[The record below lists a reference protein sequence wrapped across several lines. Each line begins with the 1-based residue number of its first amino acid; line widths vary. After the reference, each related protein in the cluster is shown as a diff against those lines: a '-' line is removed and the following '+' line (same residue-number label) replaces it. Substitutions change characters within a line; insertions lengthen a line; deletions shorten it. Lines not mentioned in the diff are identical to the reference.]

1 MSKRIYYGW
10 WIVAIVFMISAYGS
24 GVISFSFTAFFE
36 PIINEFGWSY
46 ARVSIAAS
54 IRGMEFALLAPLV
67 GIIFDLLGPRKLI
80 FTGTMITGLGLFI
93 LSRINSLAAFYGA
106 FIVIASGSSTFMGV
120 VPMTIANR
128 WFDRNASIATG
139 IIICG
144 IAAGGLLVPPVT
156 MIIDNFHWRTAL
168 VILGLATWIC
178 VAPLSLMVRD
188 SPERYGG
195 LPEKEKKEKRLQSGQ
210 SQVKYLET
218 EETGVFHILRTRFF
232 WHLAVGLLCHVMSL
246 HSVVTHVMPYLSSIG
261 IRRTMSS
268 FVTSAIPILSIPGR
282 IGFGWLGDRFNKK
295 RVMASGIALTGIS
308 MIMFAGIDILG
319 AWILVP
325 FLILFGI
332 GYGGPIPI
340 IASLIRENF
349 GIAGLGA
356 NIGFNQ
362 GFAMIGSVTGQILAG
377 WIFDTYG
384 TYKWTWLAYGVI
396 AILGSI
402 SVLTVPV
409 YGRDQGKN

>member
-10 WIVAIVFMISAYGS
+10 WIVAIVFIISAYGS

-54 IRGMEFALLAPLV
+54 IRGMEIALLAPLI
-67 GIIFDLLGPRKLI
+67 GILFDFLGPRKLI

-93 LSRINSLAAFYGA
+93 LSRIQSLPAFYGA
-106 FIVIASGSSTFMGV
+106 FIIIASGSSTFMGV

-128 WFDRNASIATG
+128 WFERNASIATG

-144 IAAGGLLVPPVT
+144 IAVGGLLVPPVT
-156 MIIDNFHWRTAL
+156 LIIDSFQWRTAL
-168 VILGLATWIC
+168 VILGFITWIF
-178 VAPLSLMVRD
+178 VVPLSLMVRD
-188 SPERYGG
+188 KPEKYGG
-195 LPEKEKKEKRLQSGQ
+195 LPEKEKMERQIKTGRAQAAH
-210 SQVKYLET
+210 LET
-218 EETGVFHILRTRFF
+218 EETGVFQVLKTRLF
-232 WHLAVGLLCHVMSL
+232 WHVAFGMLCHVMSL

-261 IRRTMSS
+261 IRRTISS
-268 FVTSAIPILSIPGR
+268 FVASAIPILTIPGR
-282 IGFGWLGDRFNKK
+282 IGFGWLGDRFEK
-295 RVMASGIALTGIS
+295 RLVMASGIAITGIS
-308 MIMFAGIDILG
+308 MIFFAWIDILG
-319 AWILVP
+319 TWILIP
-325 FLILFGI
+325 FLIFFGI

-340 IASLIRENF
+340 LASLCRENF
-349 GIAGLGA
+349 GIARLGA

-362 GFAMIGSVTGQILAG
+362 GFAMIGSIMGQILAG

-396 AILGSI
+396 AMLGSI
-402 SVLTVPV
+402 SVFTAPV
-409 YGRDQGKN
+409 YKRDR